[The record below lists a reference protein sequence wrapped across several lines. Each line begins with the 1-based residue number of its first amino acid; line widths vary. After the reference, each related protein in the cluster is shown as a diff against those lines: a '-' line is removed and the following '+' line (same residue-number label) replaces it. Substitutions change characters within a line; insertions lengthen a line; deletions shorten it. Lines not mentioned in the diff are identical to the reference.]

1 MGKSQ
6 AQLEAELTAIE
17 AKLSSG
23 VTEVVVN
30 GTKTVIDPAALERRA
45 AFLRSQI
52 SSTKAKRPVAS
63 SIELGGF

>member
-6 AQLEAELTAIE
+6 AQLEAELAAIE

-52 SSTKAKRPVAS
+52 TSTKAKRPVAS